1 MSLPEALYSAAQT
14 RQLDRL
20 AIERGGISG
29 GTLMERAG
37 RAVFHELRTRW
48 PRARR
53 VVVVCGPGNNGGD
66 GYVVAR
72 LAHAAGLETLA
83 LTVAEGPRL
92 RGEALAAYEAAQ
104 AAGVRIAP
112 FAAAA
117 LGGAELIVDAL
128 FGTGL
133 EREVQSR
140 WRVAIDA
147 MNGADARRIAV
158 DIPSGL
164 HADAGCVLGA
174 AVRAELTVSFIAL
187 KTGLFTGAARD
198 HCGEIVLADLE
209 VPASV
214 FEGTTAS
221 AWRIIPASLRGLVQ
235 RRPSAHKGEA
245 GHVAVI
251 GGNAG
256 MAGAARL
263 AGEAAYRTGAGL
275 VSLLTHPVHAAFVN
289 QSCPELLTRAV
300 EGGDLRAALRRATVL
315 AIGPGLGQDDWGQRL
330 FAAALES
337 RLPKVIDADALN
349 LLAADPLRREDWVLT
364 PHPGEAARLL
374 ECSVADVE
382 AQRFE
387 ALARL
392 VERYGGVA
400 VLKGAGT
407 LVAAAALPE
416 VWVCDAGNAGM
427 ASGGMGDVLTGVI
440 AALLAQGLRPADAA
454 RLGVWLHATAA
465 DSAAADGEIGL
476 LASDLLP
483 FIRRRLHALR

>member
-1 MSLPEALYSAAQT
+1 MELPQALYSAAQT

-20 AIERGGISG
+20 AIERCGIPG

-37 RAVFHELRTRW
+37 QAVFRELRARW

-53 VVVVCGPGNNGGD
+53 MAVVCGPGNNGGD
-66 GYVVAR
+66 GYVIGR
-72 LAHAAGLETLA
+72 LGHGAGLDVTVLA
-83 LTVAEGPRL
+83 VGEDSRL
-92 RGEALAAYEAAQ
+92 RGDALTACEAAR

-112 FAAAA
+112 FTVAA
-117 LGGAELIVDAL
+117 LERMELIVDAL

-133 EREVQSR
+133 EREVQDP
-140 WRVAIDA
+140 WRAAIDA
-147 MNGADARRIAV
+147 MNAADAWRVAV

-164 HADAGCVLGA
+164 HADAGSVLGT

-209 VPASV
+209 VPVKV
-214 FEGTTAS
+214 FEAMAPSAS
-221 AWRIIPASLRGLVQ
+221 RITPASLQGLVQ
-235 RRPSAHKGEA
+235 RRRSAHKGDA

-256 MAGAARL
+256 MSGAARL
-263 AGEAAYRTGAGL
+263 AGEAAYRSGAGL
-275 VSLLTHPVHAAFVN
+275 VSLFTHPAHAAFVN
-289 QSCPELLTRAV
+289 QACPELLTHAV

-315 AIGPGLGQDDWGQRL
+315 AVGPGLGQDEWGRRL

-374 ECSVADVE
+374 ECSVADVQ
-382 AQRFE
+382 AQRFQ
-387 ALARL
+387 ALAQL
-392 VERYGGVA
+392 IERYGGVC

-407 LVAAAALPE
+407 LVAAAAAPE

-427 ASGGMGDVLTGVI
+427 ASGGMGDVLTGII
-440 AALLAQGLRPADAA
+440 AALLAQGLRALDAA